1 VIYYYKNVPYEVC
14 PSKTGQPSFSS
25 HILNIYITAAIGNA
39 ILIFITFLLAIPGIL
54 MPTSRG
60 WLKAHGAMVVV
71 CGLFTL
77 VIGLD
82 IWFETLKTRENLGVL
97 WNQQSN
103 DIQSL
108 LQRGVR
114 LFLSSSSSSTSLH
127 TTYTNISLP
136 AQLLRL
142 PQQHIPSLCPRYH
155 LLKPSNRP
163 SKRWL
168 RPTILVI
175 RE

>member
-1 VIYYYKNVPYEVC
+1 
-14 PSKTGQPSFSS
+14 
-25 HILNIYITAAIGNA
+25 
-39 ILIFITFLLAIPGIL
+39 

-114 LFLSSSSSSTSLH
+114 LSLSPPRHPSPNPQPKLTLSSSTAAATSTAHPHPSCKTQPASIRKSPKQKAAASDRFHHSGIISS
-127 TTYTNISLP
+127 ISC
-136 AQLLRL
+136 LRERL
-142 PQQHIPSLCPRYH
+142 G
-155 LLKPSNRP
+155 
-163 SKRWL
+163 
-168 RPTILVI
+168 
-175 RE
+175 